1 MKRNSLIVLPRA
13 YLIAVL
19 LSYLTSLDVVAQQTL
34 PRVGVL
40 WPGGVSRYISA
51 FNDGLRERGYVN
63 GTTVT
68 VHISATNGDFD
79 RAPRLAQE
87 LIALKPDVIF
97 AVPGPL
103 AKAVVRAVDKTGKQ
117 TPIVVYADDP
127 VEEGLVAR
135 AAHPTGNVTGIG
147 DVQEPEFVTKLLQV
161 LKEAVPTVS
170 RVLYFEDPT
179 WGPGGSR
186 ARKSRA
192 AMKSGGRQLGITVLT
207 SEIRSSDDIDLAFS
221 EAVRRKV
228 DGIVVAASVVV
239 IDNRARIIE
248 QAAKLRLPAVY
259 GDELFAYDGGLISYW
274 TSITD
279 MHKAAAGLVAKILQG
294 AKPGDLPV
302 EYPTKFKLVVNLR
315 TAKALNLSI
324 PQSVLLQADE
334 VLK

>member
-1 MKRNSLIVLPRA
+1 MILIRPRTH
-13 YLIAVL
+13 LIAVL
-19 LSYLTSLDVVAQQTL
+19 ISCLVSLDVIAEQTL
-34 PRVGVL
+34 PRIGVL

-63 GTTVT
+63 GATVT
-68 VHISATNGDFD
+68 VDIRATNGDFS
-79 RAPRLAQE
+79 RAPALAQE
-87 LIALKPDVIF
+87 LVALKPDVIF

-103 AKAVVRAVDKTGKQ
+103 AKEVVRAVDRSGKQ
-117 TPIVVYADDP
+117 IPIVVYADDP
-127 VEEGLVAR
+127 VEEGLVTR
-135 AAHPTGNVTGIG
+135 AARPSRNVTGIG
-147 DVQEPEFVTKLLQV
+147 DVQEPQFVTKLLQV

-192 AMKSGGRQLGITVLT
+192 AMESGGRQLGITVIT
-207 SEIRSSDDIDLAFS
+207 SEIRSPDDIARAFS
-221 EAVRRKV
+221 EAVRHGV

-239 IDNRARIIE
+239 IDHRARIIE
-248 QAAKLRLPAVY
+248 RAAKLRLPAVY

-274 TSITD
+274 TSITE
-279 MHKAAAGLVAKILQG
+279 MHKAAAGLVAKILRG

-302 EYPTKFKLVVNLR
+302 EYPTTFRLVVNLR
-315 TAKALNLSI
+315 TARALNLSV

-334 VLK
+334 VIK